1 MKIPQTQV
9 LSDEQALHLLKIAQ
23 LKGWQI
29 HYLPDK
35 HQLLLENE
43 TGWLAKLYLPWTQV
57 WLPELGF
64 SLAEDVHYCI
74 TLVRAGQAAVGYFH
88 QGILLDHKVFR
99 AYLVRQKQGMSQFKY
114 LKTKGKSRSGSR
126 IRLEETELFFKDIN
140 QRLQVYTNQYPL
152 TYWGLGCSKTLWPV
166 LFDAAVPPPFTSKSP
181 ELIELP
187 YPFSKASLEELQ
199 VLEHRLTQF
208 HLLLSAS
215 DEPLIQL
222 EQAPNSEADDSW

>member
-9 LSDEQALHLLKIAQ
+9 LSDEQALHLLKIAKF
-23 LKGWQI
+23 KGWQI
-29 HYLPDK
+29 HYVLDK

-57 WLPELGF
+57 WLPESRFG
-64 SLAEDVHYCI
+64 LAEDVHYCI

-99 AYLVRQKQGMSQFKY
+99 AYLVRQKQGVSQFKY

-126 IRLEETELFFKDIN
+126 IRLEETELFFEDIN

-152 TYWGLGCSKTLWPV
+152 TYWGLGCSKTLWPA

-187 YPFSKASLEELQ
+187 YPFIKASYEELQ

-208 HLLLSAS
+208 HLLLSPS
-215 DEPLIQL
+215 GEPLIQL
-222 EQAPNSEADDSW
+222 EQTPNSEEDDSW